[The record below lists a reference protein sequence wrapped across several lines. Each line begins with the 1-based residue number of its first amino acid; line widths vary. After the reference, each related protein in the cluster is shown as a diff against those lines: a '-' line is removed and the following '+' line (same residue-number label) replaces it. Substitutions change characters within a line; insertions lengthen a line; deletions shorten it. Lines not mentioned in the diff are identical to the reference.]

1 MVGMTSAEIITDA
14 GHCSTLHIMNMAI
27 SSHCH
32 VPMLGLAER
41 FHKPSIT
48 QHTVDI
54 NIIIFLCYTLPK
66 QQLPR
71 MDRCTATSNSGKQH
85 PAIQTSY
92 FAQKPAQINELY
104 ISNWHVLQQTSHIS
118 LNKKNTKKRPT
129 NKTWNSHGQI
139 YGAKNKSSFPGCEVW
154 RLFFEVWGW
163 CLSFEVGLP
172 PTMCHVGGVGW
183 ACCLLCWVQ
192 SIFRA
197 PILFCSHA

>member
-1 MVGMTSAEIITDA
+1 MTFNSSSGCGSRGSCGSVSKTISSRVGSNGRSITRVSWLCQQLFLEVVVLEVMVGMTSAEITTDA

-32 VPMLGLAER
+32 VPMLGFAER

-85 PAIQTSY
+85 PAIQTS
-92 FAQKPAQINELY
+92 
-104 ISNWHVLQQTSHIS
+104 TSHRS
-118 LNKKNTKKRPT
+118 QHTST
-129 NKTWNSHGQI
+129 NSI
-139 YGAKNKSSFPGCEVW
+139 YQ
-154 RLFFEVWGW
+154 
-163 CLSFEVGLP
+163 
-172 PTMCHVGGVGW
+172 TDMY
-183 ACCLLCWVQ
+183 
-192 SIFRA
+192 
-197 PILFCSHA
+197 CSKQVT